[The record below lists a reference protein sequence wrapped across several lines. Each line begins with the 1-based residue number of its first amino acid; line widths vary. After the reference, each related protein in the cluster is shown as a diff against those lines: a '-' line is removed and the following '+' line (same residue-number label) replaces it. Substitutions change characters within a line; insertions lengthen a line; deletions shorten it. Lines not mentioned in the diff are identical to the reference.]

1 MQRALW
7 QLLSFLQQRKM
18 EKTKMRKNQTKENI
32 RKRFPVTK
40 IKHLNHNPGKIF
52 GEAFR
57 WKNSELCPVV
67 DEFIEAEKDFFRSLV
82 FESLQNGGLIAYE
95 PESQTWSH
103 TLDFQPTDDTND
115 EGAHR

>member
-1 MQRALW
+1 MAA
-7 QLLSFLQQRKM
+7 FEFFAAEEM

-40 IKHLNHNPGKIF
+40 IKRLNHSPGKIF
-52 GEAFR
+52 GEGFK

-82 FESLQNGGLIAYE
+82 FESLYNSNLIAYD
-95 PESQTWSH
+95 PESGTWSH
-103 TLDFQPTDDTND
+103 TPDFQPTDDTND
-115 EGAHR
+115 EGGHH